1 MLNKAYHHRYLRLL
15 MALFGSFLLA
25 VAINFFISPHQ
36 LYSNGLLGTC
46 QLICTVLRTKLG
58 LPFFS
63 PNLAGILYLII
74 NVPLLYLAYR
84 TMGRQFVIRLVIC
97 TVANSLF
104 VTIIPIPATPV
115 IEDMLTSCLVGGILA
130 GFANGL
136 VLTCGASCGG
146 LDILGLY
153 LSKKGSSF
161 TVGKFSIAYNAV
173 LYTICLLLFDTTTA
187 LYSAIYTV
195 FNALFVDR
203 AHQQNITVQV
213 LIFTKLHDPDLPRF
227 IMEKLDRGVTH
238 WEAKGAYTGD
248 DVQVLCV
255 CLSKY
260 EIDTL
265 QRAMREIDPHAFFIV
280 QEGVHTG
287 GNFKRHLSS

>member
-1 MLNKAYHHRYLRLL
+1 MLNKAYHNRYLRLL
-15 MALFGSFLLA
+15 TALFGSFLLA
-25 VAINFFISPHQ
+25 VAINVFVSPHQ
-36 LYSNGLLGTC
+36 LYSSGLLGTC

-84 TMGRQFVIRLVIC
+84 TLGKQFVIRLILC

-173 LYTICLLLFDTTTA
+173 LYTICLLLFDTATA
-187 LYSAIYTV
+187 LYSVIYTV

-213 LIFTKLHDPDLPRF
+213 LIFTKLHNSDLPRF
-227 IMEKLDRGVTH
+227 IMEKLGRGVTY

-248 DVQVLCV
+248 DVHVLCV

-265 QRAMREIDPHAFFIV
+265 QHATHEIDPHAFFIV
-280 QEGVHTG
+280 QEGVHTV